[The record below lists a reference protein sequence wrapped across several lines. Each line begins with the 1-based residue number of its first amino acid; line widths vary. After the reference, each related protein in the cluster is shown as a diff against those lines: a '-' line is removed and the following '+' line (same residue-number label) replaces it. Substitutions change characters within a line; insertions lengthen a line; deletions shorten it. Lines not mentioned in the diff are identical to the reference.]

1 MTTSAPSSARRM
13 AMPRPIP
20 LLLPVTSTLR
30 PRSRSLRVPTGAVS
44 VELSMLQSFQRVRGG
59 DFFHLLEMPAS
70 IHADGLAGDEVG
82 LTEERD
88 RLGDFGLTAPVADR
102 GGFRDFVD
110 FLLAHVRRRDD
121 RTRGNGID
129 EDVVPCHLKG
139 QRFREGDYTGLS
151 DVVRRKPCV
160 ARSAAP
166 NQPISKVDDA
176 AGARRPHVRN
186 GGVRAEKGRTK
197 VDVQERKR
205 T

>member
-1 MTTSAPSSARRM
+1 
-13 AMPRPIP
+13 MPRPIP

-59 DFFHLLEMPAS
+59 DFFHLLEMPAA

-88 RLGDFGLTAPVADR
+88 RLGDLGLTAPVADR
-102 GGFRDFVD
+102 RGFRDFVD
-110 FLLAHVRRRDD
+110 FLLAHVGRRND

-129 EDVVPCHLKG
+129 EDVVPCHLER
-139 QRFREGDYTGLS
+139 QRFRERDDTGLG

-160 ARSAAP
+160 ARPAAP
-166 NQPISKVDDA
+166 NQPVREVDDA
-176 AGARRPHVRN
+176 AAASRRAC
-186 GGVRAEKGRTK
+186 AEWRRESRETPNEG
-197 VDVQERKR
+197 
-205 T
+205 